1 MGGQAMNSRLVT
13 NHVWRSWFILLCV
26 FFVGFQGAAWAD
38 SAATFDAAN
47 KLYEQGKY
55 PAAIESYQKMI
66 QAGEV
71 SASVYFNLGN
81 AFFKAGRAGEA
92 VASYRLAEQLAPRDP
107 DIRGNLRFVREA
119 AGAPEAKTP
128 PWWQRWAQRISL
140 REWTITFGVMI
151 WLTAVLG
158 IARNYRPAWRKPLRY
173 VFTVALRIAILAGL
187 GAGLVWHEQSGGSIA
202 VIKVKEAVARFGPLD
217 DSQTAF
223 TLRDGTE
230 VSLIDSKDDWWQ
242 IQDGKGR
249 TGWVKA
255 GTIVRLEELKRS

>member
-1 MGGQAMNSRLVT
+1 MNSILIPRLQWLVLAC
-13 NHVWRSWFILLCV
+13 VLFI
-26 FFVGFQGAAWAD
+26 GAVPAVRGD
-38 SAATFDAAN
+38 AAASFDAAN

-55 PAAIESYQKMI
+55 PAAIESYRKMI
-66 QAGEV
+66 QAGDV

-92 VASYRLAEQLAPRDP
+92 VACFRLAEQLAPRDP

-128 PWWQRWAQRISL
+128 PWWQSWAQRLSL
-140 REWTITFGVMI
+140 REWAWALGGAIWVMTILGIVRQYRAA
-151 WLTAVLG
+151 WRPALKLPLTMMVWVAVLATIG
-158 IARNYRPAWRKPLRY
+158 GGLAWRGQFGER
-173 VFTVALRIAILAGL
+173 
-187 GAGLVWHEQSGGSIA
+187 IA

-217 DSQTAF
+217 DSQTSF